1 MPIYYDTPGLRWD
14 DGYHWDQVEDFP
26 NRPGQAPATV
36 LNPPAP
42 IPQHST
48 HKRRMNDRQRLQLNR
63 LINVKQFCEDR
74 AADFTNTPPRPGDAK
89 FAEARTQLAAVITA
103 VTSQQAAQASGNY
116 GQKTMDQAV
125 ERQELV
131 ELLRTV
137 NRTAQAIALDR
148 AEPGLMDRFRM
159 PGTSND
165 TMLVAAGRA
174 FANAITELGLAA
186 DFTAHGYEG
195 DLVADLNAEA
205 TDVEEAEA
213 AQGGALQG
221 QGGATAALPGLL
233 RQGGDVV
240 RCLDAVIKNRYRND
254 AATLGA
260 WKIASHLQSSGGAAE
275 EPPPPVT
282 PPTPPAG

>member
-1 MPIYYDTPGLRWD
+1 
-14 DGYHWDQVEDFP
+14 
-26 NRPGQAPATV
+26 
-36 LNPPAP
+36 
-42 IPQHST
+42 
-48 HKRRMNDRQRLQLNR
+48 MNDRQRNQLNR

-159 PGTSND
+159 PGNSND
-165 TMLVAAGRA
+165 TMLVAAGR
-174 FANAITELGLAA
+174 
-186 DFTAHGYEG
+186 
-195 DLVADLNAEA
+195 
-205 TDVEEAEA
+205 EA
-213 AQGGALQG
+213 AWAELSPCGPDDRSPKTWSGAC
-221 QGGATAALPGLL
+221 AAACD
-233 RQGGDVV
+233 RVS
-240 RCLDAVIKNRYRND
+240 
-254 AATLGA
+254 AAGTDC
-260 WKIASHLQSSGGAAE
+260 
-275 EPPPPVT
+275 
-282 PPTPPAG
+282 